1 MNMKGENMKKL
12 SELIKELAEKPEN
25 LELVAEA
32 QQLALA
38 QEQDLAEYIQKVE
51 DLQESNRK
59 LFKMVPLHKDEPE
72 ESPEKETPPE
82 EPKISPTEALNN
94 LLESRK

>member
-1 MNMKGENMKKL
+1 MKTMRKL
-12 SELIKELAEKPEN
+12 SDVIKELTEKPDS
-25 LELVAEA
+25 LDLVAEA
-32 QQLALA
+32 QQLATVLE
-38 QEQDLAEYIQKVE
+38 QENEDYSQQVT

-72 ESPEKETPPE
+72 ESPKEETPPE
-82 EPKISPTEALNN
+82 QPKISPTEALNN